1 MNQFIFSI
9 TLNFKFDL
17 YLSLKLFGRFV
28 LRLFVAIFVFILH
41 RKRIKILH
49 SYANVRFCLSR
60 VIYLIPSSFLL
71 DRRQKQLCGCGVWWT
86 CWGSKLIS
94 NYAGCLEILR
104 SLLEFLLNRSYDNR
118 LHWVSYMGFS
128 IIHTFTWFY
137 CIESESHWQCLSIF
151 LTISN
156 VKTFTIKHPEC

>member
-1 MNQFIFSI
+1 MMIDEIHWDDIYTNSLFFI
-9 TLNFKFDL
+9 TLSLILLLLRANINMGCFEML
-17 YLSLKLFGRFV
+17 YIYYKYSSNYESIYFQHHLEFQVWFILSLKLFGRFV

-104 SLLEFLLNRSYDNR
+104 SLLEFLFEKKL
-118 LHWVSYMGFS
+118 W
-128 IIHTFTWFY
+128 
-137 CIESESHWQCLSIF
+137 
-151 LTISN
+151 
-156 VKTFTIKHPEC
+156 